1 MKLITLLV
9 VIAGIIALAQLAK
22 VGQLTSL
29 IRDKREEDISAADTR
44 LNGGLFIVF
53 MVAFYVGFIWLII
66 RYGDYNPPAASE
78 HGVAYDTLMNYNL
91 YIIMAV
97 FFLVNTVLFL
107 FANKYRQDPNR
118 KAKFFA
124 HDNRLELVWTVIP
137 SIVLAVIIIFG
148 LRTWNEMTGTA
159 SEDALRVEVY
169 SKQFDWTARYPG
181 ADGEFGLANYNLI
194 TPTNPLGIVTAD
206 GVSDA
211 LEEIEKQISSLE
223 FELSH
228 ERGTLLA
235 QIAEVEAELHSGS
248 HHDHGSH
255 AGQSAAHGEEHE
267 GHSVHV
273 DQGAAHREDH
283 DNHSVHADHGA
294 THGGSHH
301 DHNSVHLNHSEAH
314 GENHQNHSGHADH
327 IATQGDG
334 QDGHN
339 DQVDHSLTHGDDHH
353 GISAERKAMLK
364 SRLNELEHMLKGP
377 NVVVLSNAA
386 AEAKEDK
393 VHRLKRHRQRIMEV
407 KPFDYEGGV
416 AAWVA
421 GADDKIMKGE
431 FHLPVGR
438 EVEFVFRSR
447 DVIHSAYMPHFRAQM
462 NTVPGVPT
470 RFKMTPTITTDSM
483 RMVLEDPD
491 FNYILLCNKVCGAAH
506 FNMQM
511 KVIVESEE
519 EYNAWLES
527 QEEFLAD
534 KEVATETDARAQ
546 AAGEGNNESAT
557 F

>member
-9 VIAGIIALAQLAK
+9 VIAGVIALAQLAK

-29 IRDKREEDISAADTR
+29 IRNKREEDISAADTR
-44 LNGGLFIVF
+44 LNGGLFVAF
-53 MVAFYVGFIWLII
+53 MVAFYASFIWLII
-66 RYGDYNPPAASE
+66 RYGDYNPPAASA
-78 HGVAYDTLMNYNL
+78 HGETYDTLMNFNM

-97 FFLVNTVLFL
+97 FFLVNTVLFV
-107 FANKYRQDPNR
+107 FANKYRQEAGR

-124 HDNRLELVWTVIP
+124 HDNRLELIWTVIP
-137 SIVLAVIIIFG
+137 SIVLAVIIIYG
-148 LRTWNEMTGTA
+148 LRTWNEMTGEA
-159 SEDALRVEVY
+159 SDDALRVEVY

-206 GVSDA
+206 GVAGA
-211 LEEIEKQISSLE
+211 LEEIEGQIASLE
-223 FELSH
+223 SELAH

-235 QIAEVEAELHSGS
+235 QIEEVEAELHAA
-248 HHDHGSH
+248 HDHGHGHDDH
-255 AGQSAAHGEEHE
+255 AE
-267 GHSVHV
+267 
-273 DQGAAHREDH
+273 
-283 DNHSVHADHGA
+283 
-294 THGGSHH
+294 
-301 DHNSVHLNHSEAH
+301 
-314 GENHQNHSGHADH
+314 
-327 IATQGDG
+327 
-334 QDGHN
+334 
-339 DQVDHSLTHGDDHH
+339 HGDDHH
-353 GISAERKAMLK
+353 GLSAERKAMLEA
-364 SRLNELEHMLKGP
+364 RLHDLEHMLEGDD
-377 NVVVLSNAA
+377 VVVLSNAA
-386 AEAKEDK
+386 VEAKEDK

-416 AAWVA
+416 AAWEA

-483 RMVLEDPD
+483 RTVLDDPD
-491 FNYILLCNKVCGAAH
+491 FNYVLLCNKVCGAAH

-511 KVIVESEE
+511 KVVVESEE

-534 KEVATETDARAQ
+534 KEVATESDARAE
-546 AAGEGNNESAT
+546 AADLENNESAT
-557 F
+557 L

>member
-9 VIAGIIALAQLAK
+9 VIAGVIALAQLAK

-29 IRDKREEDISAADTR
+29 IRNKREEDISAADTR
-44 LNGGLFIVF
+44 LNGGLFVAF
-53 MVAFYVGFIWLII
+53 MVAFYASFIWLIV
-66 RYGDYNPPAASE
+66 RYGDYNPPAASA
-78 HGVAYDTLMNYNL
+78 HGESYDTLMNFNM
-91 YIIMAV
+91 YIIIAV
-97 FFLVNTVLFL
+97 FFLVNTALFM

-124 HDNRLELVWTVIP
+124 HDNRLELIWTVIP
-137 SIVLAVIIIFG
+137 SIVLAVIIIYG
-148 LRTWNEMTGTA
+148 LRTWNEMTGDA

-206 GVSDA
+206 GVAGA
-211 LEEIEKQISSLE
+211 LEEIEGQIEALE
-223 FELSH
+223 SELAH

-235 QIAEVEAELHSGS
+235 QIEEVENELHSAHQHS
-248 HHDHGSH
+248 HDHGNH
-255 AGQSAAHGEEHE
+255 
-267 GHSVHV
+267 
-273 DQGAAHREDH
+273 DH
-283 DNHSVHADHGA
+283 DDHGD
-294 THGGSHH
+294 HGH
-301 DHNSVHLNHSEAH
+301 
-314 GENHQNHSGHADH
+314 
-327 IATQGDG
+327 
-334 QDGHN
+334 
-339 DQVDHSLTHGDDHH
+339 DDHH
-353 GISAERKAMLK
+353 GLSAERKAMLEA
-364 SRLNELEHMLKGP
+364 RLHDLEHMLEGP
-377 NVVVLSNAA
+377 DVVVLSNAA
-386 AEAKEDK
+386 VEAKEDK
-393 VHRLKRHRQRIMEV
+393 IHRLKRHRQRIMEV

-416 AAWVA
+416 AAWEA

-483 RMVLEDPD
+483 RTVLDDPD
-491 FNYILLCNKVCGAAH
+491 FDYVLLCNKVCGAAH

-511 KVIVESEE
+511 KVVVESEE
-519 EYNAWLES
+519 SYKNWIES

-534 KEVATETDARAQ
+534 KDAATESDARAE
-546 AAGEGNNESAT
+546 ATNNENNESAT
-557 F
+557 L

>member
-9 VIAGIIALAQLAK
+9 VIAGVIALAQLAK

-29 IRDKREEDISAADTR
+29 IRNKREEDISAADTR
-44 LNGGLFIVF
+44 LNGGLFVAF
-53 MVAFYVGFIWLII
+53 MVAFYAAFIWLII
-66 RYGDYNPPAASE
+66 RYGDYNPPAASA
-78 HGVAYDTLMNYNL
+78 HGESYDTLMNFNM

-124 HDNRLELVWTVIP
+124 HDNRLELIWTVIP

-148 LRTWNEMTGTA
+148 LRTWNEMTGEA
-159 SEDALRVEVY
+159 ADDALRVEVY

-181 ADGEFGLANYNLI
+181 GDGEFGLANYNLI

-206 GVSDA
+206 GVAGA
-211 LEEIEKQISSLE
+211 LEEIEGQIAALE
-223 FELSH
+223 SELAH

-235 QIAEVEAELHSGS
+235 QIEEVEAELHAA
-248 HHDHGSH
+248 HDH
-255 AGQSAAHGEEHE
+255 
-267 GHSVHV
+267 
-273 DQGAAHREDH
+273 
-283 DNHSVHADHGA
+283 
-294 THGGSHH
+294 
-301 DHNSVHLNHSEAH
+301 
-314 GENHQNHSGHADH
+314 GHADH
-327 IATQGDG
+327 DHGDHAE
-334 QDGHN
+334 Q
-339 DQVDHSLTHGDDHH
+339 GDDHH
-353 GISAERKAMLK
+353 GLSAERKAMLEA
-364 SRLNELEHMLKGP
+364 RLHDLEHMLEGP
-377 NVVVLSNAA
+377 DVVVLSNAA
-386 AEAKEDK
+386 VEAKEDK
-393 VHRLKRHRQRIMEV
+393 IHRLKRHRQRIMEV

-416 AAWVA
+416 AAWEA

-483 RMVLEDPD
+483 RTVLNDPD
-491 FNYILLCNKVCGAAH
+491 FDYVLLCNKVCGAAH

-511 KVIVESEE
+511 KVVVESEE
-519 EYNAWLES
+519 SYKNWLES

-534 KEVATETDARAQ
+534 KDAATETDARAE
-546 AAGEGNNESAT
+546 AANNENNESAT
-557 F
+557 L

>member
-9 VIAGIIALAQLAK
+9 VIAGVIALAQLAK

-29 IRDKREEDISAADTR
+29 IRNKREEDISAADTR
-44 LNGGLFIVF
+44 LNGGLFVAF
-53 MVAFYVGFIWLII
+53 MVAFYASFIWLII
-66 RYGDYNPPAASE
+66 RYGDYNPPAASA
-78 HGVAYDTLMNYNL
+78 HGETYDTLMNFNM

-97 FFLVNTVLFL
+97 SSEYGVVALNSTQE
-107 FANKYRQDPNR
+107 AGR

-124 HDNRLELVWTVIP
+124 HDNRLELIWTVIP
-137 SIVLAVIIIFG
+137 SIVLAVIIIYG
-148 LRTWNEMTGTA
+148 LRTWNEMTGEA
-159 SEDALRVEVY
+159 SDDALRVEVY

-206 GVSDA
+206 GVAGA
-211 LEEIEKQISSLE
+211 LEEIEGQIASLE
-223 FELSH
+223 SELAH

-235 QIAEVEAELHSGS
+235 QIEEVEAELHAA
-248 HHDHGSH
+248 HDHG
-255 AGQSAAHGEEHE
+255 HG
-267 GHSVHV
+267 
-273 DQGAAHREDH
+273 H
-283 DNHSVHADHGA
+283 DDHGD
-294 THGGSHH
+294 HG
-301 DHNSVHLNHSEAH
+301 DH
-314 GENHQNHSGHADH
+314 GDHAE
-327 IATQGDG
+327 
-334 QDGHN
+334 
-339 DQVDHSLTHGDDHH
+339 HGDDHH
-353 GISAERKAMLK
+353 GLSAERKAMLEA
-364 SRLNELEHMLKGP
+364 RLHDLEHMLEGDD
-377 NVVVLSNAA
+377 VVVLSNAA
-386 AEAKEDK
+386 VEAKEDK

-416 AAWVA
+416 AAWEA

-483 RMVLEDPD
+483 RTVLDDPD
-491 FNYILLCNKVCGAAH
+491 FNYVLLCNKVCGAAH

-511 KVIVESEE
+511 KVVVESEE

-534 KEVATETDARAQ
+534 KEVATESDARAE
-546 AAGEGNNESAT
+546 AADLENNESAT
-557 F
+557 L

>member
-9 VIAGIIALAQLAK
+9 VIAGVIALAQLAK

-29 IRDKREEDISAADTR
+29 IRNKREEDISAADTR
-44 LNGGLFIVF
+44 LNGGLFVAF
-53 MVAFYVGFIWLII
+53 MVAFYASFIWLIV
-66 RYGDYNPPAASE
+66 RYGDYNPPAASA
-78 HGVAYDTLMNYNL
+78 HGESYDTLMNFNM
-91 YIIMAV
+91 YIIIAV
-97 FFLVNTVLFL
+97 FFLVNTALFM

-124 HDNRLELVWTVIP
+124 HDNRLELIWTVIP
-137 SIVLAVIIIFG
+137 SIVLAVIIIYG
-148 LRTWNEMTGTA
+148 LRTWNEMTGDA

-206 GVSDA
+206 GVAGA
-211 LEEIEKQISSLE
+211 LEEIEGQIEALE
-223 FELSH
+223 SELAH

-235 QIAEVEAELHSGS
+235 QIEEVENELHSAHQHS
-248 HHDHGSH
+248 HDHGNH
-255 AGQSAAHGEEHE
+255 
-267 GHSVHV
+267 
-273 DQGAAHREDH
+273 DH
-283 DNHSVHADHGA
+283 DDHGD
-294 THGGSHH
+294 HGH
-301 DHNSVHLNHSEAH
+301 
-314 GENHQNHSGHADH
+314 
-327 IATQGDG
+327 
-334 QDGHN
+334 
-339 DQVDHSLTHGDDHH
+339 DDHH
-353 GISAERKAMLK
+353 GLSPERKAMLEA
-364 SRLNELEHMLKGP
+364 RLHDLEHMLEGP
-377 NVVVLSNAA
+377 DVVVLSNAA
-386 AEAKEDK
+386 VEAKEDK
-393 VHRLKRHRQRIMEV
+393 IHRLKRHRQRIMEV

-416 AAWVA
+416 AAWEA

-483 RMVLEDPD
+483 RTVLDDPD
-491 FNYILLCNKVCGAAH
+491 FDYVLLCNKVCGAAH

-511 KVIVESEE
+511 KVVVESEE
-519 EYNAWLES
+519 SYKNWIES

-534 KEVATETDARAQ
+534 KDAATESDARAE
-546 AAGEGNNESAT
+546 ATNNENNESAT
-557 F
+557 L

>member
-9 VIAGIIALAQLAK
+9 VIAGVIALAQLAK

-29 IRDKREEDISAADTR
+29 IRNKREEDISAADTR
-44 LNGGLFIVF
+44 LNGGLFVAF
-53 MVAFYVGFIWLII
+53 MVAFYASFIWLII
-66 RYGDYNPPAASE
+66 RYGDYNPPAASA
-78 HGVAYDTLMNYNL
+78 HGETYDTLMNFNM

-97 FFLVNTVLFL
+97 FFLVNTVLFV
-107 FANKYRQDPNR
+107 FANKYRQEAGR

-124 HDNRLELVWTVIP
+124 HDNRLELIWTVIP
-137 SIVLAVIIIFG
+137 SIVLAVIIIYG
-148 LRTWNEMTGTA
+148 LRTWNEMTGEA
-159 SEDALRVEVY
+159 SDDALRVEVY

-206 GVSDA
+206 GVAGA
-211 LEEIEKQISSLE
+211 LEEIEGQIASLE
-223 FELSH
+223 SELAH

-235 QIAEVEAELHSGS
+235 QIEEVEAELHAA
-248 HHDHGSH
+248 HDHGY
-255 AGQSAAHGEEHE
+255 
-267 GHSVHV
+267 GH
-273 DQGAAHREDH
+273 D
-283 DNHSVHADHGA
+283 DHG
-294 THGGSHH
+294 
-301 DHNSVHLNHSEAH
+301 DHAE
-314 GENHQNHSGHADH
+314 
-327 IATQGDG
+327 
-334 QDGHN
+334 
-339 DQVDHSLTHGDDHH
+339 HGDDHH
-353 GISAERKAMLK
+353 GLSAERKAMLEA
-364 SRLNELEHMLKGP
+364 RLHDLEHMLEGDD
-377 NVVVLSNAA
+377 VVVLSNAA
-386 AEAKEDK
+386 VEAKEDK

-416 AAWVA
+416 AAWEA

-483 RMVLEDPD
+483 RTVLDDPD
-491 FNYILLCNKVCGAAH
+491 FNYVLLCNKVCGAAH

-511 KVIVESEE
+511 KVVVESEE

-534 KEVATETDARAQ
+534 KEVATESDARAE
-546 AAGEGNNESAT
+546 ATDLENNESAT
-557 F
+557 L

>member
-9 VIAGIIALAQLAK
+9 VIAGVIALAQLAK

-29 IRDKREEDISAADTR
+29 IRNKREEDISAADTR
-44 LNGGLFIVF
+44 LNGGLFVAF
-53 MVAFYVGFIWLII
+53 MVAFYASFIWLII
-66 RYGDYNPPAASE
+66 RYGDYNPPAASA
-78 HGVAYDTLMNYNL
+78 HGETYDTLMNFNM

-97 FFLVNTVLFL
+97 FFVVNTVLFL
-107 FANKYRQDPNR
+107 FANKYRQEAGR

-124 HDNRLELVWTVIP
+124 HDNRLELIWTVIP
-137 SIVLAVIIIFG
+137 SIVLAVIIIYG
-148 LRTWNEMTGTA
+148 LRTWNEMTGEA

-206 GVSDA
+206 GVSGALDEIEGQIAA
-211 LEEIEKQISSLE
+211 LES
-223 FELSH
+223 ELAH

-235 QIAEVEAELHSGS
+235 QIEEVEAELHAS
-248 HHDHGSH
+248 HDHG
-255 AGQSAAHGEEHE
+255 HGHGDH
-267 GHSVHV
+267 GH
-273 DQGAAHREDH
+273 DD
-283 DNHSVHADHGA
+283 HADHGD
-294 THGGSHH
+294 HGH
-301 DHNSVHLNHSEAH
+301 
-314 GENHQNHSGHADH
+314 
-327 IATQGDG
+327 
-334 QDGHN
+334 
-339 DQVDHSLTHGDDHH
+339 DDH
-353 GISAERKAMLK
+353 GMSAERKAMLEA
-364 SRLNELEHMLKGP
+364 RLHDLEHMLEGP
-377 NVVVLSNAA
+377 DVVVLSSAA
-386 AEAKEDK
+386 AEAKADK
-393 VHRLKRHRQRIMEV
+393 IHRLKRHRQRIMEV

-416 AAWVA
+416 AAWEA

-483 RMVLEDPD
+483 RTVLDDPD
-491 FNYILLCNKVCGAAH
+491 FDYVLLCNKVCGAAH

-511 KVIVESEE
+511 KVVVESEE
-519 EYNAWLES
+519 SYNAWLES

-534 KEVATETDARAQ
+534 KEVATESDARAE
-546 AAGEGNNESAT
+546 AANIENNESAT
-557 F
+557 L

>member
-9 VIAGIIALAQLAK
+9 VIAGVIALAQLAK

-29 IRDKREEDISAADTR
+29 IRNKREEDISAADTR
-44 LNGGLFIVF
+44 LNGGLFVAF
-53 MVAFYVGFIWLII
+53 MVAFYASFIWLII
-66 RYGDYNPPAASE
+66 RYGDYNPPAASA
-78 HGVAYDTLMNYNL
+78 HGETYDTLMNFNM

-97 FFLVNTVLFL
+97 FFLVNTVLFV
-107 FANKYRQDPNR
+107 FANKYRQEAGR

-124 HDNRLELVWTVIP
+124 HDNRLELIWTVIP
-137 SIVLAVIIIFG
+137 SIVLAVIIIYG
-148 LRTWNEMTGTA
+148 LRTWNEMTGEA
-159 SEDALRVEVY
+159 SDDALRVEVY

-206 GVSDA
+206 GVAGA
-211 LEEIEKQISSLE
+211 LEEIEGQIASLE
-223 FELSH
+223 SELAH

-235 QIAEVEAELHSGS
+235 QIEEVEAELHAV
-248 HHDHGSH
+248 HDHG
-255 AGQSAAHGEEHE
+255 HGHDDH
-267 GHSVHV
+267 G
-273 DQGAAHREDH
+273 DH
-283 DNHSVHADHGA
+283 DDHDDHGD
-294 THGGSHH
+294 H
-301 DHNSVHLNHSEAH
+301 DD
-314 GENHQNHSGHADH
+314 HAE
-327 IATQGDG
+327 
-334 QDGHN
+334 
-339 DQVDHSLTHGDDHH
+339 HGDDHH
-353 GISAERKAMLK
+353 GLSAERKAMLEA
-364 SRLNELEHMLKGP
+364 RLHDLEHMLEGDD
-377 NVVVLSNAA
+377 VVVLSNAA
-386 AEAKEDK
+386 VEAKEDK

-416 AAWVA
+416 AAWEA

-483 RMVLEDPD
+483 RTVLDDPD
-491 FNYILLCNKVCGAAH
+491 FNYVLLCNKVCGAAH

-511 KVIVESEE
+511 KVVVESEE

-534 KEVATETDARAQ
+534 KEVATESDARAE
-546 AAGEGNNESAT
+546 AADLENNESAT
-557 F
+557 L